1 VEEAFCYCI
10 IKDIVDGIDGTH
22 KENGGKVIVGSMP
35 KIYSIS
41 VHIKQIMQKLINNS
55 LKYHQKDLPPIV
67 NISSVQAN
75 DDDTEH
81 GLDSG
86 EIQIIVEDNEIG
98 FDENHADSIFQPFRR
113 FHGKSQFKGTG

>member
-1 VEEAFCYCI
+1 MEEAFCYCI
-10 IKDIVDGIDGTH
+10 IKDIVGDIDGTL

-41 VHIKQIMQKLINNS
+41 VRIKQIMQNLIDTS

-75 DDDTEH
+75 DEDTEH

-86 EIQIIVEDNEIG
+86 EIQIIVADNEIG
-98 FDENHADSIFQPFRR
+98 FDEKHADSIFQPFRR
-113 FHGKSQFKGTG
+113 FHGKN